1 MDKSGVLTEA
11 AIPAETGEM
20 APDQK
25 RYRWVMLSLLWLIYA
40 AFGLTIRSIAPLVT
54 PILEDLHLSY
64 TQMGMILGSW
74 QLTYIPVSLIAGTM
88 IDRWG
93 VRKSLFAGALTVGLS
108 LALRYLPEGFA
119 GMLMAVALV
128 GAGGP
133 MISIGAPKTIS
144 LWFEGKSRA
153 TAIGIYLTG
162 PWIGGIAVLTLT
174 NSFVMPLTGHNWRS
188 AFLLYSLFA
197 FMAAMLWWFF
207 ARDTGR
213 STAPEETGI
222 VTLFNRLI
230 RVQNVLIVVILGL
243 LTFAVTHGFTNWLP
257 KILEAGGMSPQLAGF
272 AASIPLAAGVPSV
285 LIIPR
290 WAPPQWRGRYLAFG
304 ALLILVSLTVAINTS
319 GGVQLAALILFGVVI
334 APFVPLL
341 TLILMDTPE
350 VGSTY
355 MGAAGGLFFCV
366 AEIGGVMGPL
376 IMGAIVDL
384 TGAFQAGMLFFAF
397 LCIAIILLTVRLK
410 IK

>member
-1 MDKSGVLTEA
+1 
-11 AIPAETGEM
+11 
-20 APDQK
+20 
-25 RYRWVMLSLLWLIYA
+25 MLSLLWLLYA

-74 QLTYIPVSLIAGTM
+74 QLTYILVSLIAGTM

-153 TAIGIYLTG
+153 TAVGIYLTG
-162 PWIGGIAVLTLT
+162 PWVGGIAVLTLT

-188 AFLLYSLFA
+188 AFLLFSLFA
-197 FMAAMLWWFF
+197 FLTAMLWWFF

-213 STAPEETGI
+213 STALEDAGI
-222 VTLFNRLI
+222 VTVFSRLI

-243 LTFAVTHGFTNWLP
+243 LSFAVTHGFTNWLP
-257 KILEAGGMSPQLAGF
+257 KILEAGGMSPELAGF
-272 AASIPLAAGVPSV
+272 AASVPLAGGVPSV

-290 WAPPQWRGRYLAFG
+290 WTPPQWRGRYLAFG

-376 IMGAIVDL
+376 VMGAIVDL
-384 TGAFQAGMLFFAF
+384 TGTFLAGTLFFAM
-397 LCIAIILLTVRLK
+397 LCIAIILLTMRLK
-410 IK
+410 TR